1 MDDERR
7 QHEEARTFRAI
18 AEMLDEPNRVDFPG
32 LPVALDGAEAGWE
45 MCGVAL
51 SSARNPLGHAPMMDK
66 RLVSSPARARRFVE
80 GQRAEFF
87 RGGGPPPVSGGPSGL
102 QRDRAALACVGAPLV
117 LVAAAPA
124 A

>member
-1 MDDERR
+1 MDNERR

-87 RGGGPPPVSGGPSGL
+87 RGGPSGL
-102 QRDRAALACVGAPLV
+102 QRDRAALARLGAPLV

>member
-18 AEMLDEPNRVDFPG
+18 AKMLDQPNRVGF
-32 LPVALDGAEAGWE
+32 PVALDGAEAGWE

-80 GQRAEFF
+80 G
-87 RGGGPPPVSGGPSGL
+87 
-102 QRDRAALACVGAPLV
+102 
-117 LVAAAPA
+117 
-124 A
+124 